1 MFRMDAQN
9 CQAAFFGPFSQ
20 LPPQFQYLSLSVNQV
35 QFGDCNGLNVFSTPP
50 SNLQS
55 MSSDIQRVCQPV
67 SDMSSIQQGES
78 QELCLSPNSN
88 QSDTSSDYDDDDG
101 LPWFVR
107 KIPAKNW
114 QLERMESS
122 DLRVGG
128 GKAKS
133 KTHLQ
138 CARFQPVCPLRI
150 SPISPN
156 STSSEFGKKN
166 ILSDQKEIQI
176 MDRKRDIFKTKE
188 IQCMSSSLER
198 MLLPKILNMIVDVN
212 NKCPR
217 PGREIHQKTIHVIPE
232 LRNNVKRI
240 ASSVLAPQSFPA
252 YSELFSNLS
261 SVVHQLKMGPKNPE
275 MSSLVSLDTSKK
287 LKWLDEQFDRFA
299 KKITVE
305 AFSND
310 PTPLLQTLSMISSS
324 NELEAKEEHPI
335 LETDFDKEIW
345 AWKTHFDETFEK
357 LWMFKKP
364 VQQAVLDD
372 MIERIYKMAPDVQK
386 VMRPHFE
393 GTLMAYQSLGFLKS
407 WKRTRKELKGFPT
420 VPADYQKIGKASE
433 ISTMG
438 LINVHK
444 EEEEMIMEILV
455 E

>member
-1 MFRMDAQN
+1 MSESWPTVLIDSQNTMFRMDAQN
-9 CQAAFFGPFSQ
+9 RQAVFSGPFSQ
-20 LPPQFQYLSLSVNQV
+20 LPPQFQYLSLGVNQV

-55 MSSDIQRVCQPV
+55 MSSDIQRVCQP
-67 SDMSSIQQGES
+67 QGES

-114 QLERMESS
+114 QMERMESS

-128 GKAKS
+128 GKAKQR
-133 KTHLQ
+133 KHLQ
-138 CARFQPVCPLRI
+138 CAL
-150 SPISPN
+150 
-156 STSSEFGKKN
+156 KN
-166 ILSDQKEIQI
+166 VLSDQKEIQI
-176 MDRKRDIFKTKE
+176 LDRKRDIFKTKE
-188 IQCMSSSLER
+188 TQCMSSNLEK
-198 MLLPKILNMIVDVN
+198 MLPKILNMIVDVN

-217 PGREIHQKTIHVIPE
+217 REREILQKTAYVIPE
-232 LRNNVKRI
+232 LRNNVKMI
-240 ASSVLAPQSFPA
+240 ASSVLAPQSFTT

-261 SVVHQLKMGPKNPE
+261 SVVHQLKKVSKNSVIP
-275 MSSLVSLDTSKK
+275 VDTSKK
-287 LKWLDEQFDRFA
+287 LQWLDDQFDRFA

-310 PTPLLQTLSMISSS
+310 PTPFLQTFSMITSP
-324 NELEAKEEHPI
+324 NKMEIKEEPPI
-335 LETDFDKEIW
+335 LESDFDKEIW

-357 LWMFKKP
+357 LWMFKWP
-364 VQQAVLDD
+364 VQQVVLDN

-386 VMRPHFE
+386 VIKPHFE
-393 GTLMAYQSLGFLKS
+393 GTLMAYQSLGLLKC
-407 WKRTRKELKGFPT
+407 WKRTINELKKFPT
-420 VPADYQKIGKASE
+420 VPADYQKIREALE

-438 LINVHK
+438 LRNVQK
-444 EEEEMIMEILV
+444 AEEMIMEILV